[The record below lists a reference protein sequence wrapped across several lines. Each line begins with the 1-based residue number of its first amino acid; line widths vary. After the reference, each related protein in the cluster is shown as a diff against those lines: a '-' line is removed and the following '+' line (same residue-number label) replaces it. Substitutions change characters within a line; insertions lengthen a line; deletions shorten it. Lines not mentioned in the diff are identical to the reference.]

1 MATNERQGLEAAL
14 ADVNDQIR
22 LVQSQI
28 ASTQNSNN
36 FTAAEKA
43 PRLATLQTELAGYR
57 AQQSALTQQLNQ
69 LGPINASD
77 GATTA
82 VAGPKPV
89 EPGPA
94 TGTVVAAAAPPKA
107 GDAVYDPNTVYKTE
121 VNGVGNTPNKLTKED
136 PPETPVMRVVVS
148 GSGPGKIIPEPNVL
162 DKFSSHTYQA
172 SVYLLTPTQYS
183 NFLDGNR
190 IIPNSQLLFQSGG
203 KAAGTGNSFFD
214 NDFYIDNITIE
225 TRLPGKLTRGAHMAT
240 DIKFTITEPM
250 GITLLDRLKNAVA
263 AQRPNSKSS
272 WAAAHYL
279 MKISFFG
286 YDEKGNLV
294 APGTPVTAGTTT
306 NPKAVIVKYIP
317 FLIKE
322 VNWSVG
328 TKLVSYE
335 FTGAPIGQVTAGSSS
350 RGTGTSDFQI
360 TASTVGEFFGAYST
374 TSAALANI
382 KQVPKSDTGLVG
394 ALNAQAKRAAAQAGF
409 KEPDQ
414 YNIVIVDAEPI
425 NSSRLGALETFKDKK
440 RVEMAAPA
448 NVDPA
453 SLDANRT
460 TGSSTRYS
468 IPITAGTPITNLL
481 DLVIRD
487 STYITSKQI
496 TTNDSDGGINASSNN
511 TDPPT
516 WYLITFS
523 AKPLGDAIDPKRND
537 YAYDM
542 TYTITQYAIPNLHSD
557 RFPFLKTFPGLHKEY
572 KYWFTGENTS
582 ILDYSARYDS
592 MYKLTTNGY
601 DGESAQ
607 DRLLKQQSASKNDL
621 YEDDK
626 WAMKRAYAPRST
638 EPTGL
643 GANNVNEGSA
653 NAAEYLYGPDT
664 LSTSKIK
671 IVGDPAWIQ
680 QGSLVGPIGYNNF
693 VNESTQGFLPDG
705 TISFDTV
712 QALYEIAWQR
722 PEDYSIATGL
732 ADPYAKTEKKY
743 GEREPLQSNIY
754 QAIKV
759 INEFRNGQFEQTID
773 GVICLFNKPKQITT
787 AQQAAAADSGR
798 AAIGESP
805 SSRTQPAT
813 ASASNRFATAA
824 DAAAVAPAAAA
835 SVVPAAALNT
845 GTVPA
850 PVLESTAQNTGTNVP
865 AATAEQYAAIDNAR
879 SPITEVQNVVP
890 SLPPTAVTSNGQTV
904 GGYGFGA
911 VLNSPPVLV
920 PGAGR
925 TSIDALQ
932 ASAVNTPPYLTT
944 RDA

>member
-1 MATNERQGLEAAL
+1 MATNARQGLEAAL
-14 ADVNDQIR
+14 ADVNDLIR

-43 PRLATLQTELAGYR
+43 PRLATLQAQLAGYQ
-57 AQQSALTQQLNQ
+57 AQQSALNQQLNQ
-69 LGPINASD
+69 LGPNNQSD
-77 GATTA
+77 DVTTA
-82 VAGPKPV
+82 AAGPKPV
-89 EPGPA
+89 DPGPGT
-94 TGTVVAAAAPPKA
+94 TGTVVTAAAPPTA
-107 GDAVYDPNTVYKTE
+107 GAPVPE
-121 VNGVGNTPNKLTKED
+121 GVDGATNTPTSKEE
-136 PPETPVMRVVVS
+136 PASSVNVVVS
-148 GSGPGKIIPEPNVL
+148 GTGPDKIIPAPNVL
-162 DKFSSHTYQA
+162 DKFSSYTYQA
-172 SVYLLTPTQYS
+172 SVYLLTPTQYG
-183 NFLDGNR
+183 NFVEGNR

-203 KAAGTGNSFFD
+203 KAAGTGNAFFD
-214 NDFYIDNITIE
+214 NDFYIDDIIIE
-225 TRLPGKLTRGAHMAT
+225 TRMPGKLTRGAHMAT

-279 MKISFFG
+279 MTLSFFG

-294 APGTPVTAGTTT
+294 SPGTPVTAGTTT

-328 TKLVSYE
+328 NKLVSYE
-335 FTGAPIGQVTAGSSS
+335 FTGAPIGQVTGGSSG
-350 RGTGTSDFQI
+350 RGTGTSEFQI

-374 TSAALANI
+374 TSAALANTRL
-382 KQVPKSDTGLVG
+382 VPKSDTGLVG

-409 KEPDQ
+409 KQPDQ
-414 YNIVIVDAEPI
+414 YNIVIVDADSI
-425 NSSRLGALETFKDKK
+425 NSAKLGALETYKDKK

-448 NVDPA
+448 SVSPRGLDP
-453 SLDANRT
+453 SRISGST
-460 TGSSTRYS
+460 TRFS
-468 IPITAGTPITNLL
+468 IPMTAGTPIHSIL

-496 TTNDSDGGINASSNN
+496 SLNNSDGGIDASSNN

-516 WYLITFS
+516 WYLITYS
-523 AKPLGDAIDPKRND
+523 AKPLGDTIDPQRND

-542 TYTITQYAIPNLHSD
+542 TYTITRYAIPNLHSD
-557 RFPFLKTFPGLHKEY
+557 RFPYLKTFPGLHKEY
-572 KYWFTGENTS
+572 RYWFTGENTS

-601 DGESAQ
+601 NGESAQ

-626 WAMKRAYAPRST
+626 WAMKRGYAPRST
-638 EPTGL
+638 EPTGI

-653 NAAEYLYGPDT
+653 NAAEYLYAPDT
-664 LSTSKIK
+664 LATSKIK
-671 IVGDPAWIQ
+671 IIGDPAWIQ

-722 PEDYSIATGL
+722 PEDYNIATGL

-754 QAIKV
+754 QAVKV

-773 GVICLFNKPKQITT
+773 GVICMFNKPREITT

-798 AAIGESP
+798 VAIGETP
-805 SSRTQPAT
+805 SSRTQPA
-813 ASASNRFATAA
+813 AALPSNRFGVNTNTAA
-824 DAAAVAPAAAA
+824 APAAAA
-835 SVVPAAALNT
+835 SVVPAAFLNT

-850 PVLESTAQNTGTNVP
+850 PVLETTAQNTGTNVP

-879 SPITEVQNVVP
+879 SPITDVQNIVP
-890 SLPPTAVTSNGQTV
+890 SLPPAAVTSNGQTV

-932 ASAVNTPPYLTT
+932 VSAVNIPPYLTT